1 MKTLFIDCGMGAAGD
16 MLCSA
21 LLELTDNPEEVIKE
35 MNSFGIPHTQ
45 YIAEKVS
52 DCGIT
57 GTHISVKVHGE
68 EEHEHHHEHEYEHHY
83 EHEHHHEHSSLDCI
97 KQIIKDA
104 NAPDKVKDAALAV
117 FLKLAEAESTV
128 HGTEIDHIHFH
139 EVGSLDAVADI
150 LGFCFLLDKTGVSR
164 VVATPVNTGKGTVKC
179 AHGILPVPAP
189 ATAVLLKGIPSYSD
203 GVIDGELCTPTG
215 AAILKTFVSEFSSMP
230 LMVCEKIGYGMGSK
244 RFERANCVR
253 VMLGES
259 GTADGAVTELCFNV
273 DDMTAEEI
281 AFGTQMILE
290 SGVRDVFTEPVIMK
304 KGRPGTL
311 VTVLCDSGKTSE
323 TVSLIFTHFS
333 TLGIRE
339 NICRRYTLERSV
351 TEKETPLGKVR
362 VKESQGYGVRKCK
375 YEYEDIAALARQ
387 SGLSLGGVINKIERE
402 KE

>member
-21 LLELTDNPEEVIKE
+21 LLELIDNPEEALE
-35 MNSFGIPHTQ
+35 QMNSFGIPHTR

-57 GTHISVKVHGE
+57 GTHIRVEVHGE
-68 EEHEHHHEHEYEHHY
+68 EEHEHHHGHEHHN
-83 EHEHHHEHSSLDCI
+83 EHHHHEHSSLDGI
-97 KQIIKDA
+97 KHIITAA
-104 NAPDKVKDAALAV
+104 NAPQNVKDAALGV
-117 FLKLAEAESTV
+117 FIKLAEAESTV

-150 LGFCFLLDKTGVSR
+150 LGFCFLLDKAGVSR
-164 VVATPVNTGKGTVKC
+164 IVATPVNTGKGTVKC

-189 ATAVLLKGIPSYSD
+189 ATAVLLKGIPAYSD

-215 AAILKTFVSEFSSMP
+215 AAVLRSFVDEFSSMP
-230 LMVCEKIGYGMGSK
+230 LMKCEKTGYGMGTK
-244 RFERANCVR
+244 KFERANCVR
-253 VMLGES
+253 MMLGES
-259 GTADGAVTELCFNV
+259 EGAKDVVTELCFNV

-281 AFGTQMILE
+281 AFGAQAILE
-290 SGVRDVFTEPVIMK
+290 SGARDVFTSPVIMK

-311 VTVLCDSGKTSE
+311 VTVICDCDKKQE

-351 TEKETPLGKVR
+351 GEAETPLGKVR
-362 VKESQGYGVRKCK
+362 VKEAEGYGVKKRK
-375 YEYEDIAALARQ
+375 YEYDDIAALAKENGC
-387 SGLSLGGVINKIERE
+387 GLRDIINKLENGE
-402 KE
+402 